1 MTLKTCDGAR
11 LAHRYSLQTGDLE
24 ICELGRHARIR
35 TGDLYHV
42 KVAL

>member
-1 MTLKTCDGAR
+1 MTKKNRA
-11 LAHRYSLQTGDLE
+11 TGGGKK
-24 ICELGRHARIR
+24 GRRDWIR